1 MPEPPST
8 VEADQPAMAS
18 LMGLLFLLTL
28 VVRSPRAEGR
38 EILVVE
44 KLVALVSRWLLSEPI
59 PAPLSL
65 HAG

>member
-1 MPEPPST
+1 
-8 VEADQPAMAS
+8 MAS
-18 LMGLLFLLTL
+18 LMGLLLLLLL
-28 VVRSPRAEGR
+28 VVRSSAEGR
-38 EILVVE
+38 EILVFE